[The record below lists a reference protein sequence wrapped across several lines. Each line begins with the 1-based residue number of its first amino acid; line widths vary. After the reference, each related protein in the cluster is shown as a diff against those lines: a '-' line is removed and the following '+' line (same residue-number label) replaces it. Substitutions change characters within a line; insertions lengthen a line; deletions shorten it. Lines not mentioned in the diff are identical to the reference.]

1 MQAAF
6 ITTALLHELKDFLI
20 DIDIFKWTDVLE
32 TVYKLLCKCHENDD
46 VHFISYI
53 TIVVIGFMVPLISF
67 ALIIIPLLISLTTYR

>member
-6 ITTALLHELKDFLI
+6 IITALLHALKDFLI
-20 DIDIFKWTDVLE
+20 DINIKWTDVLE
-32 TVYKLLCKCHENDD
+32 TVYKVLRKFHENDD
-46 VHFISYI
+46 AHFISYV

>member
-32 TVYKLLCKCHENDD
+32 TVYKVLRRCHENDMMRSL
-46 VHFISYI
+46 FY
-53 TIVVIGFMVPLISF
+53 M
-67 ALIIIPLLISLTTYR
+67 LL

>member
-6 ITTALLHELKDFLI
+6 IITALLHALKDFLI

-32 TVYKLLCKCHENDD
+32 TVYKVLRKCYENDD
-46 VHFISYI
+46 AHFISYV